1 MRTTGQKSLQRGTN
15 WYCHKNANTDITGM
29 FIVQYFI
36 TWFAN
41 HPNTQSFSVEQLV
54 TSHAWSAVVQPPS
67 DLALKV
73 EEAQSKW
80 ALSLPLKLQLAT
92 VFTVYHPG
100 LINVCPA
107 YLDSLK
113 LEKPEGGS
121 LDGF

>member
-1 MRTTGQKSLQRGTN
+1 MPTQILQECLLSSILLHGLQTTQ
-15 WYCHKNANTDITGM
+15 I
-29 FIVQYFI
+29 
-36 TWFAN
+36 
-41 HPNTQSFSVEQLV
+41 PQSSSVEQLV

-80 ALSLPLKLQLAT
+80 ALSLPLKLLLAT